1 MDLNRTDRIGELL
14 TGYLKDF
21 VFDELSEEYLKK
33 AGVYDILKDVPVPIR
48 RTEMTGIT
56 VLKIALNMA
65 FVIGCDPNFKYRD
78 NYVKYILKNFDK
90 RFSDGLLAQGMDR
103 AEKSS
108 FEEAVIDFRAA
119 ILVDPDNA
127 KAYYCY
133 GRGLK
138 DCYEKLLNDEQD
150 MTSGVSYS
158 TETEDMV
165 GRYKAESLEAF
176 EVATLKDP
184 DLAEAYYYLGYAYLN
199 MGLYLKAKLTW
210 ETYVKLGNE
219 TDFDKLTDKAR
230 KSLEESLK
238 EISQRLEQLEQPVKI
253 EEGYNMILSGK
264 FEDGIK
270 ALRPYTESDFKNWWP
285 LWFYLGTAYKELA
298 AQSRDELLK
307 AEPEADAAKD
317 DVVVAASEEA
327 VKNFLEVLKLSPS
340 NRDAMEELVKLY
352 RFLGNDEKVNKYET
366 KLKIVEENAEADR
379 ELIRHQAQKDAGVTN
394 PVKMS

>member
-14 TGYLKDF
+14 TGYVKDF

-150 MTSGVSYS
+150 MTSGISYS
-158 TETEDMV
+158 KETEDMV

-270 ALRPYTESDFKNWWP
+270 VLRPYTESDFKNWWP

>member
-14 TGYLKDF
+14 TEHLKDF
-21 VFDELSEEYLKK
+21 LFDELSEDYLKK
-33 AGVYDILKDVPVPIR
+33 AGVYDILHDVPVPIR
-48 RTEMTGIT
+48 RSEMTGLT

-78 NYVKYILKNFDK
+78 NYIQYILKNFDK
-90 RFSDGLLAQGMDR
+90 RFSDGLLSQGMDR
-103 AEKSS
+103 AEKGA
-108 FEEAVIDFRAA
+108 FQEAVIDFRAA
-119 ILVDPDNA
+119 VLVDPDNA

-138 DCYEKLLNDEQD
+138 DCYEKLLSDEQD
-150 MTSGVSYS
+150 LTSGVQYS
-158 TETEDMV
+158 SAVEDMV

-184 DLAEAYYYLGYAYLN
+184 ELMEAYYYLGYAYLN

-210 ETYVKLGNE
+210 ETYVKLAEGADRE
-219 TDFDKLTDKAR
+219 KFTSAAVKSLDE
-230 KSLEESLK
+230 SLEEVR
-238 EISQRLEQLEQPVKI
+238 QRLEQLEEPVRI

-270 ALRPYTESDFKNWWP
+270 ALKPYTETDFKAWWP
-285 LWFYLGTAYKELA
+285 LWFYLGTAYSELA
-298 AQSRDELLK
+298 AKSREELVK
-307 AEPEADAAKD
+307 ADPDADPAKD
-317 DVVVAASEEA
+317 DVVVAATEEA
-327 VKNFLEVLKLSPS
+327 VRHFLEVLKLSPS

-352 RFLGNDEKVNKYET
+352 GFLGNDDMVDKYR
-366 KLKIVEENAEADR
+366 KKIAIVAENAEADR
-379 ELIRHQAQKDAGVTN
+379 ELMRDQAQKAAGVTK